1 MALCG
6 TGWSLLGLMVFE
18 LVALVLRVTVVL
30 NVGRRKLSIAMNPI
44 QSAGVGTAPITAG
57 ETP

>member
-1 MALCG
+1 M
-6 TGWSLLGLMVFE
+6 GLMVFE

-30 NVGRRKLSIAMNPI
+30 NVGRRKPSIAMNPI